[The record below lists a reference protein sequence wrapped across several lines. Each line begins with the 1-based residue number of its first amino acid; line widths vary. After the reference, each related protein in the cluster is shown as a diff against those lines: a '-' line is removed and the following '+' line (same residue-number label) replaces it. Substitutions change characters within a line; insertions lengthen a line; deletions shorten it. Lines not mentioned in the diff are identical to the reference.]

1 MPPRRSL
8 PPVDIV
14 TIHRDQF
21 LSYYWAYSPGDMVTV
36 LAPYGGGKTVLAF
49 QLLQATATPEL
60 PAVVLVMKPKDKE
73 VSRWTR
79 AMKLLVVRD
88 WPPSRL
94 RRLVLREK
102 RPGWVLW
109 PGETDDPDADDR
121 RHAAIFRR
129 CLRER
134 YRSAGRAKGK
144 PCIVFADETYSL
156 EHEMKLTRDLV
167 RIWTKGRSV
176 GCGLFAASQ
185 RPVWISRWALQAHHL
200 FLGYDPDRQMQQRYG
215 EIGGGIDPDVV
226 RDAVARLK
234 EFQFLYLNRQER
246 TMAIIDAS

>member
-1 MPPRRSL
+1 
-8 PPVDIV
+8 
-14 TIHRDQF
+14 
-21 LSYYWAYSPGDMVTV
+21 
-36 LAPYGGGKTVLAF
+36 
-49 QLLQATATPEL
+49 
-60 PAVVLVMKPKDKE
+60 
-73 VSRWTR
+73 
-79 AMKLLVVRD
+79 MKLLVVRD